1 MACSA
6 AVAGIKLALHGNDRY
21 QHRRCND
28 DAILPSAI
36 SEFRSLICMDKGY
49 TLENR
54 CRPTK
59 MPFDWDQANT
69 EHIARHRVTPAD
81 TEQVISGASLP
92 IETEDRAV
100 RNGTPSWARPT
111 QGGLLVVVWTW
122 RRRRIRVVT
131 AFPAN
136 RRWRALWRRF
146 KGVQD
151 A

>member
-1 MACSA
+1 
-6 AVAGIKLALHGNDRY
+6 
-21 QHRRCND
+21 
-28 DAILPSAI
+28 
-36 SEFRSLICMDKGY
+36 MDKGY

-69 EHIARHRVTPAD
+69 EHIARHRVTPA
-81 TEQVISGASLP
+81 EAEKVISGAYLP
-92 IETEDRAV
+92 IETEDRSGEE
-100 RNGTPSWARPT
+100 RHTELGQTDTGR
-111 QGGLLVVVWTW
+111 LLVVVWTW

>member
-1 MACSA
+1 
-6 AVAGIKLALHGNDRY
+6 
-21 QHRRCND
+21 
-28 DAILPSAI
+28 
-36 SEFRSLICMDKGY
+36 MDKGY

-69 EHIARHRVTPAD
+69 EHIARHRVTPAEA
-81 TEQVISGASLP
+81 EQVISGASLP
-92 IETEDRAV
+92 IETEDRSGEE
-100 RNGTPSWARPT
+100 RHTELGQTDTGR
-111 QGGLLVVVWTW
+111 LLVVVWTW

-131 AFPAN
+131 PFPAN